1 VSQQQGAATAI
12 GAAVRAR
19 RRALGLSMRDLSGL
33 IGTSQ
38 PFVSNIENG
47 RIFPSL
53 RTLELLAEA
62 LDVSSDQLLRSPEK
76 VDRTTVDALPHPDA
90 EMPPTPGRLL
100 DAVRLPLAPH
110 EREARPRIHPGEEI
124 VRVLRGH
131 AVLLRES
138 EAPHPLT
145 EGEAVWIDGTVPH
158 RMEAG
163 PRGATVLL
171 IRTAEGE
178 RS

>member
-1 VSQQQGAATAI
+1 MSDEQGPATAI

-53 RTLELLAEA
+53 RTLALLAAA
-62 LDVSSDQLLRSPEK
+62 LDVPSEELLRSPEK
-76 VDRTTVDALPHPDA
+76 IDRTTVDDLSGPDA
-90 EMPPTPGRLL
+90 EAPPLPGRSLRAL
-100 DAVRLPLAPH
+100 RLALEPH
-110 EREARPRIHPGEEI
+110 EREARPRIHTGEEI
-124 VRVLRGH
+124 IRVLDGD

-138 EAPHPLT
+138 EAPRPLT
-145 EGEAVWIDGTVPH
+145 TGDAMWIDGGVPH
-158 RMEAG
+158 RMQAG
-163 PRGATVLL
+163 PHGAVILL
-171 IRTAEGE
+171 VTSAENETA
-178 RS
+178 